1 MVLPDEGN
9 PKQCLGKTP
18 KAANRIV
25 TDPEMRDANGSR
37 TYLKTDRACQELR
50 RGGIVMLRLANGAAC
65 LIQAAELADVGTRN
79 EIQRLAGSG
88 AVLVLTHTRM
98 ESLGRKLEAEFCGA
112 SLPASGLDRDQI
124 GRLAVDQ
131 PSPGQL
137 DAVPSLVGER
147 RGSLA
152 DYTTRLLRIAKLL
165 PAALI
170 ARLPS
175 RDQAIQRR
183 LCSDNNLIV
192 IDDRDIAGYMEAA
205 ARSLSIVARARV
217 PLRVAPE
224 AEVVMF
230 RAELGGDEHF
240 AVIVGEVDPANEPL
254 VRLHSQC
261 ITGDVLGSLKCDC
274 GEQLQG
280 ALRLMAESGGG
291 ILVYLAQEG
300 RDIGLL
306 NKMRAYALQDSGF
319 DTIDANHALGFEM
332 DERYFLPA
340 CQILEKLGVSR
351 LRLITNNP
359 DKIAQLEASGFT
371 VAERVPMAPPSNEHN
386 HAYIETKRSRAG
398 HMTD

>member
-1 MVLPDEGN
+1 M
-9 PKQCLGKTP
+9 
-18 KAANRIV
+18 
-25 TDPEMRDANGSR
+25 
-37 TYLKTDRACQELR
+37 
-50 RGGIVMLRLANGAAC
+50 
-65 LIQAAELADVGTRN
+65 
-79 EIQRLAGSG
+79 
-88 AVLVLTHTRM
+88 
-98 ESLGRKLEAEFCGA
+98 
-112 SLPASGLDRDQI
+112 
-124 GRLAVDQ
+124 
-131 PSPGQL
+131 
-137 DAVPSLVGER
+137 
-147 RGSLA
+147 
-152 DYTTRLLRIAKLL
+152 
-165 PAALI
+165 
-170 ARLPS
+170 
-175 RDQAIQRR
+175 
-183 LCSDNNLIV
+183 
-192 IDDRDIAGYMEAA
+192 
-205 ARSLSIVARARV
+205 
-217 PLRVAPE
+217 
-224 AEVVMF
+224 
-230 RAELGGDEHF
+230 
-240 AVIVGEVDPANEPL
+240 
-254 VRLHSQC
+254 
-261 ITGDVLGSLKCDC
+261 TGDVLGSLKCDC

>member
-1 MVLPDEGN
+1 
-9 PKQCLGKTP
+9 
-18 KAANRIV
+18 
-25 TDPEMRDANGSR
+25 MRDSNASR

-65 LIQAAELADVGTRN
+65 LIQAAELADVGTRD

-98 ESLGRKLEAEFCGA
+98 ESLGRQLESEFCGA
-112 SLPASGLDRDQI
+112 SLPARGLDQDQI
-124 GRLAVDQ
+124 GQLAIDQ
-131 PSPGQL
+131 PMPGLL
-137 DAVPSLVGER
+137 DAVASVVGER

-175 RDQAIQRR
+175 RDQAVQRR
-183 LCSDNNLIV
+183 LCGDNNLIV
-192 IDDRDIAGYMEAA
+192 IDDRDIDSYMAA
-205 ARSLSIVARARV
+205 AAQSLSIVARARV

-240 AVIVGEVDPANEPL
+240 AVIVGQVDTGTAPL

-261 ITGDVLGSLKCDC
+261 VTGDVLGSLKCDC

-280 ALRLMAESGGG
+280 ALRLMAEAGGG

-351 LRLITNNP
+351 LKLITNNP
-359 DKIAQLEASGFT
+359 DKIAQLEDNGFT
-371 VAERVPMAPPSNEHN
+371 IAERVPMAPPSNEHN
-386 HAYIETKRSRAG
+386 HAYIETKKNRAG
-398 HMTD
+398 HLTD

>member
-1 MVLPDEGN
+1 
-9 PKQCLGKTP
+9 
-18 KAANRIV
+18 
-25 TDPEMRDANGSR
+25 
-37 TYLKTDRACQELR
+37 
-50 RGGIVMLRLANGAAC
+50 
-65 LIQAAELADVGTRN
+65 
-79 EIQRLAGSG
+79 
-88 AVLVLTHTRM
+88 
-98 ESLGRKLEAEFCGA
+98 
-112 SLPASGLDRDQI
+112 
-124 GRLAVDQ
+124 
-131 PSPGQL
+131 
-137 DAVPSLVGER
+137 
-147 RGSLA
+147 
-152 DYTTRLLRIAKLL
+152 
-165 PAALI
+165 
-170 ARLPS
+170 
-175 RDQAIQRR
+175 
-183 LCSDNNLIV
+183 
-192 IDDRDIAGYMEAA
+192 
-205 ARSLSIVARARV
+205 
-217 PLRVAPE
+217 
-224 AEVVMF
+224 MF

-240 AVIVGEVDPANEPL
+240 AVIVGEVDAAKEPL

-371 VAERVPMAPPSNEHN
+371 VAERVPMAPASNEHN
-386 HAYIETKRSRAG
+386 HVYIETKKTRAG
-398 HMTD
+398 HMSD

>member
-1 MVLPDEGN
+1 
-9 PKQCLGKTP
+9 
-18 KAANRIV
+18 
-25 TDPEMRDANGSR
+25 
-37 TYLKTDRACQELR
+37 
-50 RGGIVMLRLANGAAC
+50 MLRLANGAAC
-65 LIQAAELADVGTRN
+65 LIQAAELADVGTRD

-131 PSPGQL
+131 PAPGQL

-175 RDQAIQRR
+175 RDQAVQRR

-240 AVIVGEVDPANEPL
+240 AVIVGDGRPGQRTPL

-261 ITGDVLGSLKCDC
+261 VTGDVLGSLKCDC

-280 ALRLMAESGGG
+280 ALRLMAGG
-291 ILVYLAQEG
+291 
-300 RDIGLL
+300 RR
-306 NKMRAYALQDSGF
+306 RAFLSISHRRAATSGF
-319 DTIDANHALGFEM
+319 STRCGPMRFRTAGSTPSTPTMRSGSKWTNVISC
-332 DERYFLPA
+332 RPA
-340 CQILEKLGVSR
+340 
-351 LRLITNNP
+351 
-359 DKIAQLEASGFT
+359 
-371 VAERVPMAPPSNEHN
+371 
-386 HAYIETKRSRAG
+386 RSWRSLA
-398 HMTD
+398 

>member
-1 MVLPDEGN
+1 
-9 PKQCLGKTP
+9 
-18 KAANRIV
+18 
-25 TDPEMRDANGSR
+25 MRDSNASR

-98 ESLGRKLEAEFCGA
+98 ESLGRQLEAEFCGA
-112 SLPASGLDRDQI
+112 SLPARGLDRDQI
-124 GRLAVDQ
+124 GQLAIDQ
-131 PSPGQL
+131 PMPGLL
-137 DAVPSLVGER
+137 DAVASVVGER

-175 RDQAIQRR
+175 RDQAVQRR
-183 LCSDNNLIV
+183 LCGDNNLIV
-192 IDDRDIAGYMEAA
+192 IDDRDIDSYMEAA
-205 ARSLSIVARARV
+205 AESLSIVARARV

-240 AVIVGEVDPANEPL
+240 AVIVGTVDTGSAPL

-261 ITGDVLGSLKCDC
+261 VTGDVLGSLKCDC

-280 ALRLMAESGGG
+280 ALRLMAEAGGG

-319 DTIDANHALGFEM
+319 DTVDANHALGFEM

-340 CQILEKLGVSR
+340 CRILDKLGVTR
-351 LRLITNNP
+351 LKLITNNP
-359 DKIAQLEASGFT
+359 DKIAQLEENGFT

-386 HAYIETKRSRAG
+386 HAYIETKKTRAG
-398 HMTD
+398 HLTD

>member
-1 MVLPDEGN
+1 
-9 PKQCLGKTP
+9 
-18 KAANRIV
+18 
-25 TDPEMRDANGSR
+25 MRDSNASR

-65 LIQAAELADVGTRN
+65 LIQAAELADVGTRD

-98 ESLGRKLEAEFCGA
+98 ESLGRPLEAEFCGA
-112 SLPASGLDRDQI
+112 SLPARGLDRDQI
-124 GRLAVDQ
+124 GQLAIDQ
-131 PSPGQL
+131 PAPGLL
-137 DAVPSLVGER
+137 DAVPSVVGER

-175 RDQAIQRR
+175 RDQAVQRR

-192 IDDRDIAGYMEAA
+192 IDDRDIESYMEAA
-205 ARSLSIVARARV
+205 ARSLTIVARARV

-240 AVIVGEVDPANEPL
+240 AVIVGTVEADDAPL

-261 ITGDVLGSLKCDC
+261 VTGDVLGSLKCDC

-280 ALRLMAESGGG
+280 ALTLMSEAGGG

-340 CQILEKLGVSR
+340 CQILEKLGVTR
-351 LRLITNNP
+351 LKLITNNP
-359 DKIAQLEASGFT
+359 DKIAQLEENGFT
-371 VAERVPMAPPSNEHN
+371 VARRVPMAPPSNKHN
-386 HAYIETKRSRAG
+386 HAYIETKKTRAG
-398 HMTD
+398 HLTD